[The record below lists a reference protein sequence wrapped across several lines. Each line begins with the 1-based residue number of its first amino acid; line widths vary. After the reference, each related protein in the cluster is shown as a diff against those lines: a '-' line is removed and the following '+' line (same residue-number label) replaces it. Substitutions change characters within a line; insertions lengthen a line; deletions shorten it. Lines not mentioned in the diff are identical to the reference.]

1 MWGLICQLSFW
12 DPFFKYGTTTYISS
26 DLVINQH
33 WKYYFANLKTGSETE
48 LQLADFVM
56 NILSKP
62 FWISWLENL
71 CSEGFCI
78 VLHISYEQHSRHCCA
93 YSERYVSFVELET
106 HPRMSWQCAY
116 SILFLHTYQKPRIY
130 LVITG
135 FNLVT
140 PEFRGATQQNTSQ
153 YKRLAWAK
161 INASSAIRCIM
172 FLFYLNTW
180 CYGHSCRTFIFWLLS

>member
-1 MWGLICQLSFW
+1 VACVLLQLVIYLFSSSLCGVWSFW
-12 DPFFKYGTTTYISS
+12 DSFFKYGTITYISS

-48 LQLADFVM
+48 LQLAGFVM

-78 VLHISYEQHSRHCCA
+78 VLHISYEQPSRHCCA

-116 SILFLHTYQKPRIY
+116 SILFRHTLDQKPRIY

-140 PEFRGATQQNTSQ
+140 PEFRGAT
-153 YKRLAWAK
+153 RLHSK
-161 INASSAIRCIM
+161 TQASIR
-172 FLFYLNTW
+172 
-180 CYGHSCRTFIFWLLS
+180 G

>member
-1 MWGLICQLSFW
+1 VACVLLQLVIYLFSSSLCGVWFVN
-12 DPFFKYGTTTYISS
+12 YLSGTHFPNMALTYISS

-48 LQLADFVM
+48 LQLAGFVM

-62 FWISWLENL
+62 FWISWLENIS
-71 CSEGFCI
+71 SEGFCI
-78 VLHISYEQHSRHCCA
+78 VLHISYEQPSRHCCA

-116 SILFLHTYQKPRIY
+116 SILFHHTLDQKPRIY

-140 PEFRGATQQNTSQ
+140 PEFRGAT
-153 YKRLAWAK
+153 RLHSK
-161 INASSAIRCIM
+161 TQASIR
-172 FLFYLNTW
+172 
-180 CYGHSCRTFIFWLLS
+180 G